1 MRMDRGN
8 ETGKMATLHAY
19 LMSKVENMADPSD
32 AIIYG
37 PSTTNKIERWWRD
50 LHERLE
56 IFFKIQLEGLLRGKK
71 YDPQNQL
78 HRQLLAYV
86 FIPVVQRECDVFVS
100 MWNAHRI
107 RKQKNILLPT
117 GIPNHIFEFPQNYGG
132 EAKGFPLTI
141 DQLEDAASAGD
152 ILSDDTEFLTAEL
165 KQKCEMLQP
174 HPEKIPCAELSANFI
189 SLRSTIENSL

>member
-19 LMSKVENMADPSD
+19 LMSKVGNMANPTD

-56 IFFKIQLEGLLRGKK
+56 MYFKIQLEGLLRGKE

-100 MWNAHRI
+100 MEYA
-107 RKQKNILLPT
+107 
-117 GIPNHIFEFPQNYGG
+117 QN
-132 EAKGFPLTI
+132 
-141 DQLEDAASAGD
+141 
-152 ILSDDTEFLTAEL
+152 
-165 KQKCEMLQP
+165 
-174 HPEKIPCAELSANFI
+174 
-189 SLRSTIENSL
+189 